1 MLSQRQWSKWRLFLL
16 PVALLYWGLSWW
28 RNFFYNVNFFIS
40 RRVSV
45 PVISIGNLSMGGT
58 GKTPATLFVAQT
70 LIDLGYRVG
79 IVSRGYGRATSG
91 TVLVSDDEQVL
102 ATFQSGGD
110 EPHLMATRLK
120 GVPVLVDED
129 RYRGA
134 TYLVERFHPDVLIL
148 DDGFQHRGLARDCD
162 IVLLDAT
169 APSSDYNIFPYGLL
183 RERLQALKR
192 ANLVVWTKTQI
203 RVPQKELQRRIA
215 TLGIPQIQSTMEVI
229 PELIE
234 VGTGQ
239 RLPAGQL
246 AGKRLLAFCG
256 IAQPR
261 PFYHALFALGLE
273 PELVRYYPD
282 HHHYTPAD
290 LVQLSQLIREHQL
303 VGVTTEKDAVKLPAA
318 FIDEHRI
325 YALRI
330 EFNLT
335 GEDRKIF
342 QETLLRCLPIP
353 QASPTV
359 GEA

>member
-1 MLSQRQWSKWRLFLL
+1 
-16 PVALLYWGLSWW
+16 
-28 RNFFYNVNFFIS
+28 
-40 RRVSV
+40 
-45 PVISIGNLSMGGT
+45 
-58 GKTPATLFVAQT
+58 
-70 LIDLGYRVG
+70 
-79 IVSRGYGRATSG
+79 
-91 TVLVSDDEQVL
+91 
-102 ATFQSGGD
+102 
-110 EPHLMATRLK
+110 MATRLK

-169 APSSDYNIFPYGLL
+169 APSSDYKIFPYGAL

-203 RVPQKELQRRIA
+203 RVPQHDLYRRIVA
-215 TLGIPQIQSTMEVI
+215 LGVPQIQSTMEVI
-229 PELIE
+229 PELLE
-234 VGTGQ
+234 VGTVQ

-246 AGKRLLAFCG
+246 GGKRLLAFCG

-290 LVQLSQLIREHQL
+290 LDHLAQLLSEHQL
-303 VGVTTEKDAVKLPAA
+303 VGITTEKDAVKLPDA
-318 FIDEHRI
+318 FLDEHRI

-330 EFNLT
+330 DFNLT

-342 QETLLRCLPIP
+342 QETLLRSLPVP
-353 QASPTV
+353 KVSPTL
-359 GEA
+359 GAA

>member
-1 MLSQRQWSKWRLFLL
+1 MLSQRQWSKWRLLLL

-40 RRVSV
+40 RRVPV
-45 PVISIGNLSMGGT
+45 PVISIGNLSIGGT

-91 TVLVSDDEQVL
+91 TVLVSDGEQVL
-102 ATFQSGGD
+102 ATPESGGD

-134 TYLVERFHPDVLIL
+134 AYLVERFHPDVLIL

-169 APSSDYNIFPYGLL
+169 SPSSDYKIFPYGVL

-192 ANLVVWTKTQI
+192 ASLVVWTKTHI
-203 RVPQKELQRRIA
+203 RVPQQDLYRRIA
-215 TLGIPQIQSTMEVI
+215 ALDVPQVQSTMEVI
-229 PELIE
+229 PQLVE
-234 VGTGQ
+234 VGTGKQ
-239 RLPAGQL
+239 LPAGQL
-246 AGKRLLAFCG
+246 GKERLLAFCG

-261 PFYHALFALGLE
+261 PFYHALMALGLE
-273 PELVRYYPD
+273 PEMVRYYPD
-282 HHHYTPAD
+282 HHIYTPTD
-290 LVQLSQLIREHQL
+290 LDHLSQLIDAHQL
-303 VGVTTEKDAVKLPAA
+303 VGVTTEKDAVKLPEA

-325 YALRI
+325 YALQI

-342 QETLLRCLPIP
+342 QETLLRCLPLP
-353 QASPTV
+353 KVSPMA